1 MYIFCSSGLH
11 RRNVF
16 FFTRIYLVLAALRSL
31 TSIMAKFREA
41 TIKCNSEIP
50 DFTIATGADKYKTI

>member
-1 MYIFCSSGLH
+1 MCLLVLLAYTAGM
-11 RRNVF
+11 F
-16 FFTRIYLVLAALRSL
+16 FARIYLVLVALRSL

-50 DFTIATGADKYKTI
+50 DFTNATGADKYKTI